1 LFTAGLDL
9 KLVAIIMAGGSL
21 IAGFIIIFL
30 PRKTD
35 AIA

>member
-1 LFTAGLDL
+1 
-9 KLVAIIMAGGSL
+9 VAIIMAGGSL